1 MTLKLY
7 EATLLEPARYSS
19 REGRVIES
27 DPRISATA
35 VMHALAY
42 KYNLMEKQYLMV
54 GEDATNPDYS
64 TLADLPFFTS
74 DLTPVDAV
82 ADDYTFRS
90 TTHPEHSLIVD
101 DKHSDDLADSKTGF
115 PRQMKQSRAG
125 WHRQREFIEI
135 NRGSEYAL
143 AVWDDE
149 DVLPD
154 TLKFDVGISR
164 DGLVKAERT
173 ESVESVT
180 LNRYLLGHVYDIQ
193 TSDLTSLL
201 SACDGLVRGND
212 PRLHAFKGL
221 DIDVADEFVQEYIL
235 N

>member
-64 TLADLPFFTS
+64 PLADLPFFTS
-74 DLTPVDAV
+74 DLSPVDAT
-82 ADDYTFRS
+82 ADNYTFRS
-90 TTHPEHSLIVD
+90 TDHPEHSLVVD
-101 DKHSDDLADSKTGF
+101 DKYSEDLADSKTGF

-125 WHRQREFIEI
+125 WHRQRQFIEI
-135 NRGSEYAL
+135 DRGSEYVL
-143 AVWDDE
+143 AIWDKT

-173 ESVESVT
+173 DSVESIT
-180 LNRYLLGHVYDIQ
+180 LNRYLLGNVYDIE
-193 TSDLTSLL
+193 TNELTELL
-201 SACDGLVRGND
+201 SECDELVRGND
-212 PRLHAFKGL
+212 PRLHAFKNV
-221 DIDVADEFVQEYIL
+221 DTKTADAFVREHIFK
-235 N
+235 